1 MTEASYV
8 VARFV
13 QRYDKI
19 QNVEAAGPIKY
30 LTHLSMRSGTGV
42 QVKLH
47 QDQNFVTS

>member
-1 MTEASYV
+1 MIEVSYV

-13 QRYDKI
+13 QRYDRI
-19 QNVEAAGPIKY
+19 QNVETAGSIKY

-47 QDQNFVTS
+47 QDEKFVVS